1 MEAETRDWRLG
12 VKTAESSRE
21 VEASGRAGSG
31 ALGLRCGV
39 LLTCRHLLRAKY
51 KQK

>member
-21 VEASGRAGSG
+21 GEASGGAGSG
-31 ALGLRCGV
+31 ALWCWDAV
-39 LLTCRHLLRAKY
+39 YSSLLIICW
-51 KQK
+51 